1 MKKLLL
7 LLLLLPILIYSQNN
21 WYVEGNIGMSRH
33 AIEAGINPVD
43 ATMTYDKSTKPNISV
58 LIGNEFPF
66 GDYSLIDIQIGAS
79 YPHLVTGKIGAG
91 NYYGKKH
98 LVALIFGVRPYP
110 LAVYSQ
116 LNIGK
121 KDKIYGVIS
130 TELGS
135 AGQIF
140 NGTTSLFNI
149 GVRLP
154 F

>member
-7 LLLLLPILIYSQNN
+7 LVLLFPAVVYSQNN

-43 ATMTYDKSTKPNISV
+43 ATMTYDKSIKPNISV
-58 LIGNEFPF
+58 LIGNEFPL
-66 GDYSLIDIQIGAS
+66 GDYSVLDIQIGTS

-91 NYYGKKH
+91 NYYGKNH
-98 LVALIFGVRPYP
+98 QVALIFGIRPYP

-116 LNIGK
+116 LNMGK
-121 KDKIYGVIS
+121 KDKIHGVVSI
-130 TELGS
+130 ELGS
-135 AGQIF
+135 AGQRF
-140 NGTTSLFNI
+140 AGTTSLFNI